1 MDRIYHE
8 PVEKEE
14 KSLTESL
21 QQKKKCHNHDEQL
34 IRKRTDISFKGNQRG
49 HCLKTPTLIQ
59 TSVVSS

>member
-34 IRKRTDISFKGNQRG
+34 IRKRTDISFKVTKEG
-49 HCLKTPTLIQ
+49 T
-59 TSVVSS
+59 V